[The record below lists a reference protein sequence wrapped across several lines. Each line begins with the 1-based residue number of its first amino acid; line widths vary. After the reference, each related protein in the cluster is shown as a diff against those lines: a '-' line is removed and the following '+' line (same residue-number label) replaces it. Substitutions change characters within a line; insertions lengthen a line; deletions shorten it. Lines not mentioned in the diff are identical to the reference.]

1 MSDWSSFEKDKD
13 FADQWRQY
21 LAEGKEQQVDEL
33 SLKGLKKG
41 MSKAGSYLQRKGSK
55 FAQGFTGKDKDY
67 SWLPGAEKV
76 PSQAKP
82 AAQGATPVDVEEVPD
97 EQPQA
102 AAPAAAQAAAP
113 AAANSKRSQI
123 YKQNTAA
130 FIDTVKKAALDIA
143 KNLPAVATGADLDA
157 QRAMRRG
164 KADPR
169 TAQSAG
175 ADRSNRNT
183 RGKFRSTTA
192 GVKGLE
198 EAGPTAA
205 THQLIGTELQTMEFI
220 AKQKGTSIVK
230 IISDT
235 LQKIMND
242 LKCKS
247 RENPESPNADE
258 MCASI
263 GRFRGEIIKSVNN
276 IMKNPDIDIAESMN
290 DSQHAQLLEELMAEQ
305 YDTSK
310 HLSHVKRAGLKALPA
325 IISIALRDTLMTGL
339 TDDMLKGAL
348 GAVGSKIPD
357 AKERKRYMKQYS
369 KLFPATAAAPAAQG
383 AGAKVDTA
391 PLAAATSL
399 EQYGQIYKQ
408 LAKQSGKQ
416 DQWDAIMAELSA
428 GKNPTE
434 VATAVSR
441 FGAQSDAHRLK
452 FVELA
457 KAQAA
462 QRPSAAGQQA
472 RQNVRRGGAGSP
484 SLGGM
489 RFEESK
495 DNSTDEL
502 ITESTI
508 KRWKKLSNIKE
519 KRENN
524 EKK

>member
-1 MSDWSSFEKDKD
+1 MSDWSSFEKDKE

-21 LAEGKEQQVDEL
+21 LTEGKEQQVDEL
-33 SLKGLKKG
+33 SLKGLKRG
-41 MSKAGSYLQRKGSK
+41 IGKAGSYLQRKGSK
-55 FAQGFTGKDKDY
+55 FAQGLTGKDKDY
-67 SWLPGAEKV
+67 SWLPGAEEV
-76 PSQAKP
+76 PRQAK
-82 AAQGATPVDVEEVPD
+82 AATSGATPVDVEEVPD

-263 GRFRGEIIKSVNN
+263 GRFRGEIIKSVTN

-290 DSQHAQLLEELMAEQ
+290 DSQHEQLLEELMAEQ

-339 TDDMLKGAL
+339 TDDMLKSAL
-348 GAVGSKIPD
+348 ATVGSKIPD

-369 KLFPATAAAPAAQG
+369 KLFPAAAPAAQG
-383 AGAKVDTA
+383 AGAKADTA

-408 LAKQSGKQ
+408 LAKQTGKP
-416 DQWDAIMAELSA
+416 DQWAAIMAELSA
-428 GKNPTE
+428 GKDPTQ

-441 FGAQSDAHRLK
+441 FGGQSDAHKLK
-452 FVELA
+452 FIELA

-462 QRPSAAGQQA
+462 QRPSASGQQA
-472 RQNVRRGGAGSP
+472 RQNIRRGTPAAAR
-484 SLGGM
+484 LGGM
-489 RFEESK
+489 QFEQLK
-495 DNSTDEL
+495 DNPTDEL

-508 KRWKKLSNIKE
+508 KRWQKLSNIKE

-524 EKK
+524 EKE